1 MSAAGAKRPAHNLM
15 SSTLKPDGPSGA
27 GAKRLRR
34 TPMLSSSSGRDERV
48 VVTGLGVV
56 SPIGVGVDAFW
67 KNALAGRS
75 GISAIPAFDG
85 LPLEGYRSQ
94 VAGQVLDFDAGQL
107 PAGVH
112 VERLD
117 RYAQFALLAAREAL
131 EDAGLGL
138 ERENP
143 YRVGVIMGAGMGG
156 MLIGEEEFTK
166 LYRNLRPNRVH
177 PNFIPMITLNSASG
191 IVAITF
197 GAKGVNQTISTAC
210 SSSAHAIG
218 QALTCIRA
226 GRADVIVAGG
236 ADASLTPLT
245 FAGFCSLRALST
257 AFNDAPARA
266 SRPFDRARDGF
277 VMGEGA
283 GMLILESLGHALRR
297 KARIYAEV
305 AGYAATSEAHHM
317 VIPKQDG
324 SEMAVTMELALRD
337 AGVPPAQ
344 VDHINAHAT
353 ATPIGDPVE
362 VTAIRRLFKA
372 RADRILVNATKSM
385 IGHTLGA
392 AGAVG
397 GITCVLALRTG
408 LVHPT
413 INYDDPDPACEL
425 GGISTEAQER
435 PLAVA
440 VLNAFGFGSN
450 NAVVVFKKSPAAT
463 ASRRWR

>member
-1 MSAAGAKRPAHNLM
+1 MSAGGARSPRRHPSSPA
-15 SSTLKPDGPSGA
+15 
-27 GAKRLRR
+27 
-34 TPMLSSSSGRDERV
+34 SGRAKRV
-48 VVTGLGVV
+48 VVTGLGIVA
-56 SPIGVGVDAFW
+56 PIGIGVDTFW

-75 GISAIPAFDG
+75 GVTAISPFEG

-94 VAGQVLDFDAGQL
+94 VAGQVLDFDTGQL
-107 PAGVH
+107 PKTVQAD
-112 VERLD
+112 RLD
-117 RYAQFALLAAREAL
+117 RYAQLALLAATEAL
-131 EDAGLGL
+131 DDVGLRM
-138 ERENP
+138 ERETP

-156 MLIGEEEFTK
+156 MVIGEEEFTK
-166 LYRNLRPNRVH
+166 LHRNLRPNRVH

-197 GAKGVNQTISTAC
+197 GAKGLNQTISTAC

-226 GRADVIVAGG
+226 GQADVIIAGG

-283 GMLILESLGHALRR
+283 GVLILESLDHALRR

-305 AGYAATSEAHHM
+305 AGYGATSEAHHM
-317 VIPKQDG
+317 VIPKEDG
-324 SEMAVTMELALRD
+324 SEMAVTMQLALRD
-337 AGVPPAQ
+337 AGVPAAQ

-362 VTAIRRLFKA
+362 VAAIRRVFKA

-392 AGAVG
+392 AGAIG
-397 GITCVLALRTG
+397 GITCVLALHTG

-413 INYDDPDPACEL
+413 ANYDDPDPDCEL
-425 GGISTEAQER
+425 GGISTEAQEG
-435 PLAVA
+435 PLGVA
-440 VLNAFGFGSN
+440 LLNAFGFGSN
-450 NAVVVFKKSPAAT
+450 NAVVVFKKAPEPAAR
-463 ASRRWR
+463 SRRR

>member
-1 MSAAGAKRPAHNLM
+1 M
-15 SSTLKPDGPSGA
+15 
-27 GAKRLRR
+27 
-34 TPMLSSSSGRDERV
+34 
-48 VVTGLGVV
+48 TGLGIV
-56 SPIGVGVDAFW
+56 SPIGIGVDTFW

-75 GISAIPAFDG
+75 GVAAISPFDG
-85 LPLEGYRSQ
+85 LPLEGYRSR

-107 PAGVH
+107 PSTVQAD
-112 VERLD
+112 RLD
-117 RYAQFALLAAREAL
+117 RYAQLALLAAREAL
-131 EDAGLGL
+131 GDAGLHMEG
-138 ERENP
+138 EDP
-143 YRVGVIMGAGMGG
+143 YRVGVIVGAGMGG

-191 IVAITF
+191 VIAITY
-197 GAKGVNQTISTAC
+197 GAKGLNQTISTAC

-218 QALTCIRA
+218 QALTSIRT
-226 GRADVIVAGG
+226 GQADVVIAGG

-257 AFNDAPARA
+257 AFNNEPARA

-283 GMLILESLGHALRR
+283 GVLIVESLDHALRR

-305 AGYAATSEAHHM
+305 AGYGATSEAHHM
-317 VIPKQDG
+317 VIPKEDG
-324 SEMAVTMELALRD
+324 SEMAATMQMALAD
-337 AGVPPAQ
+337 AGIEAAQ
-344 VDHINAHAT
+344 VDHICAHAT

-362 VTAIRRLFKA
+362 AQAIRRLFRK
-372 RADRILVNATKSM
+372 RADHILVNATKSL

-392 AGAVG
+392 AGAIG
-397 GITCVLALRTG
+397 GISCVLALHTG

-425 GGISTEAQER
+425 GGISTEVQDR
-435 PLAVA
+435 PLGVA
-440 VLNAFGFGSN
+440 LLNAFGFGSN
-450 NAVVVFKKSPAAT
+450 NAVVAFKKWAESAA
-463 ASRRWR
+463 RPRKR

>member
-1 MSAAGAKRPAHNLM
+1 MASAR
-15 SSTLKPDGPSGA
+15 
-27 GAKRLRR
+27 
-34 TPMLSSSSGRDERV
+34 RDERVV

-56 SPIGVGVDAFW
+56 SPIGIGIHTFW

-75 GISAIPAFDG
+75 GITALTAFEG
-85 LPLEGYRSQ
+85 LPLEGYRSR
-94 VAGQVLDFDAGQL
+94 VAGQVLDFDPAQL
-107 PAGVH
+107 PEGIHAD
-112 VERLD
+112 RLD
-117 RYAQFALLAAREAL
+117 RYAQLALLATKEAL
-131 EDAGLGL
+131 EDAGLRM
-138 ERENP
+138 EREAP
-143 YRVGVIMGAGMGG
+143 HRVGVIMGAGMGG
-156 MLIGEEEFTK
+156 MVIGEEEFTK

-191 IVAITF
+191 IIAIAF

-210 SSSAHAIG
+210 SSSAHAVG
-218 QALTCIRA
+218 QALTCIRT
-226 GRADVIVAGG
+226 GQADVMIAGG

-257 AFNDAPARA
+257 SFNDAPARA

-277 VMGEGA
+277 VLGEGA
-283 GMLILESLGHALRR
+283 ATLILESLSHARKR

-305 AGYAATSEAHHM
+305 AGYGATSEAHHM
-317 VIPKQDG
+317 VIPKEDG
-324 SEMAVTMELALRD
+324 SEMAITMALALRD
-337 AGVPPAQ
+337 AGLSPAA
-344 VDHINAHAT
+344 VGHINAHAT

-362 VTAIRRLFKA
+362 VTAIRRLFKS

-397 GITCVLALRTG
+397 GIACTLALQTG

-425 GGISTEAQER
+425 GGLSTEVQER
-435 PLAVA
+435 PLEVA
-440 VLNAFGFGSN
+440 LLNAFGFGSN
-450 NAVVVFKKSPAAT
+450 NAVVVLKK
-463 ASRRWR
+463 WR

>member
-1 MSAAGAKRPAHNLM
+1 MSAGGAKGLGRRLT
-15 SSTLKPDGPSGA
+15 SSPSGRGEA
-27 GAKRLRR
+27 
-34 TPMLSSSSGRDERV
+34 V

-56 SPIGVGVDAFW
+56 SPIGVGIDAFW

-75 GISAIPAFDG
+75 GVSTIQAFDG
-85 LPLEGYRSQ
+85 LPLDGYRSQ
-94 VAGQVLDFDAGQL
+94 VAGQVLDFDPAQL
-107 PAGVH
+107 PEGVH
-112 VERLD
+112 AERLD
-117 RYAQFALLAAREAL
+117 RSAQFALLAAKEAI
-131 EDAGLGL
+131 EDAGLRM
-138 ERENP
+138 EREDP

-210 SSSAHAIG
+210 SSSAHALG
-218 QALTCIRA
+218 QALTSIRA
-226 GRADVIVAGG
+226 GRADVIIAGG

-283 GMLILESLGHALRR
+283 AILVLESLHHARRR

-305 AGYAATSEAHHM
+305 AGYAATSEAYHM
-317 VIPKQDG
+317 VIPKEDG
-324 SEMAVTMELALRD
+324 SEMAMTMELALRD
-337 AGVPPAQ
+337 AGVPASQ

-362 VTAIRRLFKA
+362 VTAIRRVFKS

-397 GITCVLALRTG
+397 GVTCALALRTG

-413 INYDDPDPACEL
+413 INYEDPDPACEL
-425 GGISTEAQER
+425 AGISTEAQER

-440 VLNAFGFGSN
+440 LLNAFGFGSN
-450 NAVVVFKKSPAAT
+450 NAVVVFRKSPVPAGRLSA
-463 ASRRWR
+463 R

>member
-1 MSAAGAKRPAHNLM
+1 M
-15 SSTLKPDGPSGA
+15 
-27 GAKRLRR
+27 
-34 TPMLSSSSGRDERV
+34 
-48 VVTGLGVV
+48 
-56 SPIGVGVDAFW
+56 
-67 KNALAGRS
+67 
-75 GISAIPAFDG
+75 
-85 LPLEGYRSQ
+85 
-94 VAGQVLDFDAGQL
+94 LDFDAGQL

-117 RYAQFALLAAREAL
+117 RYAQFSLLATREAL
-131 EDAGLGL
+131 DDAGLEL

-156 MLIGEEEFTK
+156 MMIGEEEFTK
-166 LYRNLRPNRVH
+166 LYRDLRPNRVH
-177 PNFIPMITLNSASG
+177 PNFIPMVTLNSASG

-226 GRADVIVAGG
+226 GRADVIIAGG

-337 AGVPPAQ
+337 ARVPPAQ

-397 GITCVLALRTG
+397 AITCVLALRTG

-425 GGISTEAQER
+425 GGISTEAQEQ

-440 VLNAFGFGSN
+440 MLNAFGFGSN
-450 NAVVVFKKSPAAT
+450 NAVVVFKKSPVAA
-463 ASRRWR
+463 ASPRRR